1 MVVVVVVVVVRGTGY
16 YKGVRE
22 SHQAN
27 AAQLGGDKV
36 IQIGA
41 GTHRNTDTLGLSA
54 YLVCWSG
61 C

>member
-1 MVVVVVVVVVRGTGY
+1 MVVVVVVVVRGTGY

-41 GTHRNTDTLGLSA
+41 GTHRNADTVGLSA
-54 YLVCWSG
+54 YLG